1 MVLNLLLNFVRKTS
15 QLHLMIILME
25 ILLGLLSVI
34 DLKKVRKSLLSLF
47 QNLNQSLKLNLNLKM
62 NQSPN
67 FRMNQ
72 SRTDNKRIN
81 HPNQRSKGNPKKE
94 KWRKL
99 IPLQY
104 LFLRANTNSFAIS

>member
-1 MVLNLLLNFVRKTS
+1 MVLNLLRNFVRKTS

-25 ILLGLLSVI
+25 TLLGLLSVI
-34 DLKKVRKSLLSLF
+34 DLKKVRKSLLYLF

-62 NQSPN
+62 NQSLNLRMSPN
-67 FRMNQ
+67 LSLRMNQ

-99 IPLQY
+99 IPL
-104 LFLRANTNSFAIS
+104 

>member
-1 MVLNLLLNFVRKTS
+1 MVLNLLLNFARKTS

-62 NQSPN
+62 NQSLNLRMSPN
-67 FRMNQ
+67 LSLRMNQ

-99 IPLQY
+99 IPL
-104 LFLRANTNSFAIS
+104 